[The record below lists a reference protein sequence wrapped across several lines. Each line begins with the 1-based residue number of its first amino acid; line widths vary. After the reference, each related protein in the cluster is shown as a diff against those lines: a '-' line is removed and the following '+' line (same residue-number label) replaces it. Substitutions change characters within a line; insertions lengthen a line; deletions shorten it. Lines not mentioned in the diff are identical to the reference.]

1 MEMVCLR
8 VECDVKISSLRHQSS
23 EAVRRYEVVIVA
35 NLVMFREMRS
45 YRRERIKTIIVHEG
59 SDMPT

>member
-1 MEMVCLR
+1 MLSC
-8 VECDVKISSLRHQSS
+8 VECDVKIGSLRHQSHQSS
-23 EAVRRYEVVIVA
+23 EAVRRYEIVIVA